1 MLTRKR
7 TKLHGLNTSS
17 GALSLPPDVWMCVV
31 EQLISLDVHRLS
43 LTCRSMRD
51 LTHSQEVQTNWL
63 LKWRPGRELLTA
75 THAGMGLAT
84 VKALIAS
91 SSLYSEYKAQRSST
105 PAAWFPTLLG
115 NVAHKGD
122 AATAALLLDMGESL
136 EQAGSR
142 SCQNAEATED
152 ARYRFLS
159 AELSWVSYCVVSVVV
174 SMIASLSWI

>member
-17 GALSLPPDVWMCVV
+17 GALSLPPDVWKCVV
-31 EQLISLDVHRLS
+31 EQLISTDVHRLS

-75 THAGMGLAT
+75 THAGMGIAT

-91 SSLYSEYKAQRSST
+91 SSLYSEYKAQRST
-105 PAAWFPTLLG
+105 PVAWCPTLLG

-122 AATAALLLDMGESL
+122 AATAALLLDMGESI
-136 EQAGSR
+136 EQAGKR
-142 SCQNAEATED
+142 LCQNVAEATED

-159 AELSWVSYCVVSVVV
+159 AELSWVS
-174 SMIASLSWI
+174 